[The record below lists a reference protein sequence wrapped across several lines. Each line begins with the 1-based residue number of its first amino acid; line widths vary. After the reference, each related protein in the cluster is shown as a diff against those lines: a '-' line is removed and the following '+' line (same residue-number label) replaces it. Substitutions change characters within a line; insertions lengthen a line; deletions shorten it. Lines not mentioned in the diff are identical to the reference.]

1 MKCFLQKVRSY
12 LYQLGRRVGLKN
24 RFHFLMRQHRRVAL
38 TLKRADCGR
47 AFLVGLKL
55 SDFQCEFIENRM
67 HMRPLE
73 VHALT
78 QLIRY
83 IINVAVAAQLTRSA
97 KRKSDVARI
106 AYWAA
111 SNVQMGCNSNKAAV
125 HNVNG
130 FHTPQESPHNS

>member
-12 LYQLGRRVGLKN
+12 LYQLGKCVGRKN
-24 RFHFLMRQHRRVAL
+24 RVHFFIRQRRRVAL
-38 TLKRADCGR
+38 TSKRADCGR
-47 AFLVGLKL
+47 ACLVGLEL
-55 SDFQCEFIENRM
+55 SDLQCKFIENRM

-97 KRKSDVARI
+97 KRKSVVARI

>member
-1 MKCFLQKVRSY
+1 
-12 LYQLGRRVGLKN
+12 
-24 RFHFLMRQHRRVAL
+24 MRQHRRVAL

-47 AFLVGLKL
+47 AFLVGLEL

-67 HMRPLE
+67 HMRLLE

-83 IINVAVAAQLTRSA
+83 IINVAVAAQLSRSA
-97 KRKSDVARI
+97 KRKSVVTQI

-111 SNVQMGCNSNKAAV
+111 SNVQMGRNSKSSA
-125 HNVNG
+125 
-130 FHTPQESPHNS
+130 